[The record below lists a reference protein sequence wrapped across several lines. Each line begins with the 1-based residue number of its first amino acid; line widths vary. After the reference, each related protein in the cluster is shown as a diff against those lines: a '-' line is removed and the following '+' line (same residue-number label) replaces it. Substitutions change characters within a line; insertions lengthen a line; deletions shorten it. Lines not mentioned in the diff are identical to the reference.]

1 MSEQPVEVSRLGVIR
16 RLTRLAD
23 ADGFFC
29 VAALDH
35 PENYLALFDTDVGR
49 VPHATVVAS
58 KLELAA
64 TLAGH
69 ASALLLDPVWSLG
82 QAIATGVLP
91 GDVGV
96 IAPIEMLSYEPEH
109 APGWGVAPVLRPGW
123 TPAMMAR
130 LGVDGVKLILFYRT
144 ELAEAAAAQRKL
156 VAELARDCHDD
167 DLPLVIEPIWYPL
180 DGEDPADDAVQQRR
194 VRAIVEAA
202 AEVAALGADIL
213 KVQFPGAV
221 GTAAERASASAAAGD
236 LDAGLDVPWVLL
248 SEGAGFADF
257 AVQMEI
263 VAKAGAS
270 GYIAG
275 RAVWGDAVG
284 DRPDDVRRAGLA
296 RAAERLDT
304 LNTIVH
310 RHGKPWTRRAPR
322 PSIATVATAMSPTW
336 YTSAFDGS

>member
-1 MSEQPVEVSRLGVIR
+1 MTNQPVEVSRLGTIR

-23 ADGFFC
+23 AEGFFC

-35 PENYLALFDTDVGR
+35 PENYLALFDRDVR
-49 VPHATVVAS
+49 NVPHATVVAS

-64 TLAGH
+64 ALAGA

-91 GDVGV
+91 GDVGL

-123 TPAMMAR
+123 TPATMAR

-156 VAELARDCHDD
+156 VAELADGCHEH
-167 DLPLVIEPIWYPL
+167 DLPLVVEPIWYPL
-180 DGEDPADDAVQQRR
+180 DGEDPNEPAIQRR
-194 VRAIVEAA
+194 RVQAIVDSA
-202 AEVAALGADIL
+202 AEFAAVGADIL
-213 KVQFPGAV
+213 KVQFPGTV
-221 GTAAERASASAAAGD
+221 GSAPERAAAAGAARD

-284 DRPDDVRRAGLA
+284 NLPDDVRAAGLA
-296 RAAERLDT
+296 RAAERLGT
-304 LNTIVH
+304 LNAIV
-310 RHGKPWTRRAPR
+310 RAHGKPWTSRAPR
-322 PSIATVATAMSPTW
+322 PAIDTVAAALAPSW
-336 YTSAFDGS
+336 YTAYGA